1 MMRNCQEK
9 FKQKVAYVDDEH
21 VVLIS
26 KLSFTNFSGG
36 KFHQNE
42 FALH

>member
-1 MMRNCQEK
+1 MKESLNK
-9 FKQKVAYVDDEH
+9 KVFFVDDEH
-21 VVLIS
+21 IVLIS
-26 KLSFTNFSGG
+26 KLSFANFPGG